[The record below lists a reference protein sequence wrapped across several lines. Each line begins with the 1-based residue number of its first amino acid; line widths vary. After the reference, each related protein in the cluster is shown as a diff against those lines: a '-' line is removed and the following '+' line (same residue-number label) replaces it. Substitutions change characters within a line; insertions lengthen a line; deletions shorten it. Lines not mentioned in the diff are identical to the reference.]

1 MYTGCN
7 SKVPSP
13 LVQREKTKK
22 HKAAQK
28 ESQWQLGRTCFSVRF
43 FFFLCVCGG
52 TGVMNYEGT
61 RTASC
66 KSEQEE
72 HNRLKNAEE
81 DATGVDERTVVLV
94 GEGRTVAAFLFG
106 CCGVMC
112 APSYSF
118 FFPCS
123 FILVEAGRYPSFN
136 NEELVLANGS
146 GRTLCN
152 AENFTILSCSSP
164 HPWVANSRSKAA
176 SPASGVPVHRA
187 LDPGGPGRGR
197 PAWPPRRSFP
207 PHAA

>member
-1 MYTGCN
+1 
-7 SKVPSP
+7 
-13 LVQREKTKK
+13 
-22 HKAAQK
+22 
-28 ESQWQLGRTCFSVRF
+28 
-43 FFFLCVCGG
+43 
-52 TGVMNYEGT
+52 MNYEGT

-94 GEGRTVAAFLFG
+94 GEGRTVATFLFG
-106 CCGVMC
+106 CCGVMR
-112 APSYSF
+112 ALSYSF
-118 FFPCS
+118 FFFSCS